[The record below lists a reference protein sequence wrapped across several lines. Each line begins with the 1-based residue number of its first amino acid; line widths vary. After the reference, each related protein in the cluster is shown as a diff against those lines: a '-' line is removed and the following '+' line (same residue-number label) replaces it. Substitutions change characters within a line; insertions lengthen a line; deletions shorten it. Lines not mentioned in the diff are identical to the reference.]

1 MNAEPAVGMEA
12 VSEAVLE
19 AGALFDVPAA
29 LRLAKAIASMPQA
42 SKVVIDFL
50 HTRECHDFALAVL
63 AQALVRLDGGVLQ
76 VKTRGLTTHH
86 ERLLRYLGGPAVLL
100 A

>member
-1 MNAEPAVGMEA
+1 MDAEPGVGTEA
-12 VSEAVLE
+12 VREAVLE

-29 LRLAKAIASMPQA
+29 LRLAKAIAGLPPA
-42 SKVVIDFL
+42 SRVVIDFL

-63 AQALVRLDGGVLQ
+63 AQALGRMKGGVLQ
-76 VKTRGLTTHH
+76 VRARGLTTHH
-86 ERLLRYLGGPAVLL
+86 ERVLRYLGGPAVLL

>member
-1 MNAEPAVGMEA
+1 MNAESAAGLEA

-29 LRLAKAIASMPQA
+29 MRLAKAIASMPRTSQ
-42 SKVVIDFL
+42 VVIDFL

-63 AQALVRLDGGVLQ
+63 AQALVRADGGVLQ
-76 VKTRGLTTHH
+76 VRARGLTTHH
-86 ERLLRYLGGPAVLL
+86 ERLLRYLGGPAFLL